1 MVTIH
6 TDKTGRKFE
15 IHTNIFGSI
24 VKQVEIF
31 DAPIE
36 DAIED
41 TAKDTAKDV
50 IEEVIAKP
58 AKRKGK
64 K

>member
-31 DAPIE
+31 E
-36 DAIED
+36 DVSKDDVED
-41 TAKDTAKDV
+41 V
-50 IEEVIAKP
+50 VAKP

>member
-31 DAPIE
+31 DAPVE
-36 DAIED
+36 DS
-41 TAKDTAKDV
+41 TK
-50 IEEVIAKP
+50 EVIAKP

-64 K
+64 KPGVV

>member
-31 DAPIE
+31 DTPNE
-36 DAIED
+36 EV
-41 TAKDTAKDV
+41 KEKV
-50 IEEVIAKP
+50 IEKP
-58 AKRKGK
+58 SKPKKGK

>member
-1 MVTIH
+1 MVTTH

-15 IHTNIFGSI
+15 IHTDIFGSI

-31 DAPIE
+31 DAPVEVTIE
-36 DAIED
+36 DAD
-41 TAKDTAKDV
+41 TDV
-50 IEEVIAKP
+50 VAKP

>member
-1 MVTIH
+1 MVTIQ

-15 IHTNIFGSI
+15 IHTDIFGSI

-31 DAPIE
+31 DAPVE
-36 DAIED
+36 DIVED
-41 TAKDTAKDV
+41 IVKDV
-50 IEEVIAKP
+50 VAKP

>member
-31 DAPIE
+31 E
-36 DAIED
+36 DPVED
-41 TAKDTAKDV
+41 V
-50 IEEVIAKP
+50 VAKP

>member
-31 DAPIE
+31 E
-36 DAIED
+36 DVSKDEVED
-41 TAKDTAKDV
+41 V
-50 IEEVIAKP
+50 VKP
-58 AKRKGK
+58 TKRKGK

>member
-15 IHTNIFGSI
+15 IHTNMFGSI

-31 DAPIE
+31 DTP
-36 DAIED
+36 
-41 TAKDTAKDV
+41 V
-50 IEEVIAKP
+50 EEAVKEAVAKP
-58 AKRKGK
+58 TKRKGK

>member
-31 DAPIE
+31 EAP
-36 DAIED
+36 
-41 TAKDTAKDV
+41 
-50 IEEVIAKP
+50 IEEVIEKPIEKP